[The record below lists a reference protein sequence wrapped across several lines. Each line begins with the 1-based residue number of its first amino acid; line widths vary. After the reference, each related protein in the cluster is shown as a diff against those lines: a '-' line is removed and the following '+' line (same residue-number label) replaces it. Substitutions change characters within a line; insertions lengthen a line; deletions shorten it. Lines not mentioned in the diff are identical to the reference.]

1 MHDQP
6 RLEPLENSTFFKD
19 KRASRPLVKGTIA
32 RGELSEDLLLTTGR
46 DANGPSAS
54 FPFPITAEIMARG
67 KQRYD
72 IYCSPCHSRV
82 GDGRGMIVMRGY
94 KQPASF
100 HDERLRMSPPGY
112 FFNVITNG
120 FATMP
125 SYAMQVEV
133 PDRWAIV
140 AYIRAL
146 QLSQNASYDDLNAE
160 ERARLTAGEA
170 AEGQGEGGQPAQP
183 AAQQEHHGG

>member
-6 RLEPLENSTFFKD
+6 RLEPYEESSFFKD
-19 KRASRPLVKGTIA
+19 KRTSRPLVRGTIA

-46 DANGPSAS
+46 DGAGPSAV
-54 FPFPITAEIMARG
+54 FPFPVTAEVMARG
-67 KQRYD
+67 KQRYE

-82 GDGRGMIVMRGY
+82 GDGRGMIVMRGF

-100 HDERLRMSPPGY
+100 HEERLRNSPPGY
-112 FFNVITNG
+112 FFSVITNG

-133 PDRWAIV
+133 ADRWAIV

-146 QLSQNASYDDLNAE
+146 QLSQNARYDDLSE
-160 ERARLTAGEA
+160 DDRARLAATEHPGTGEH
-170 AEGQGEGGQPAQP
+170 GEPAPAQE
-183 AAQQEHHGG
+183 QRGG